1 MPDAVQ
7 VVLDRAVG
15 REEAAAGHVE
25 DGRPHPGV
33 LVEVG
38 LVHAVLGGHVAAEVS
53 EHQEGVV
60 VEQRI
65 QVEVAFAREDDQAL
79 LAVEGAKGMTVRE
92 AIERSGILKRFP
104 EIDLDINKVGI
115 FGKLATLEQALETGD
130 RVEIYRPLVA
140 DPKAQRKKRAAEGK
154 VMRKGAGVTEN

>member
-1 MPDAVQ
+1 MA
-7 VVLDRAVG
+7 
-15 REEAAAGHVE
+15 
-25 DGRPHPGV
+25 
-33 LVEVG
+33 
-38 LVHAVLGGHVAAEVS
+38 
-53 EHQEGVV
+53 
-60 VEQRI
+60 EQRI

-130 RVEIYRPLVA
+130 RVEIYRPLIA